1 MQAKFKVGDKVRVV
15 KNSHSGYWQPG
26 YMGELTIKRIWNY
39 GNSNFTN
46 VTVLGQHESEDKVT
60 DFTQDY
66 DLTDLELI
74 PHPNQKLANAVAE
87 ILRNTADFY
96 LMQPNGQHPTPSSDN
111 PAGWGNFYSCCAMQD
126 CATDKKWSDSKIK
139 RVIERFLRSLGVE
152 TESVYQFPGYWNT
165 PQRQQARHAWLYI
178 AAQFAEEN
186 PDLVPTY
193 GKKKASV

>member
-1 MQAKFKVGDKVRVV
+1 MQKFKVGDKVRVV
-15 KNSHSGYWQPG
+15 KNSYSGYWDSKFVG
-26 YMGELTIKRIWNY
+26 
-39 GNSNFTN
+39 
-46 VTVLGQHESEDKVT
+46 
-60 DFTQDY
+60 
-66 DLTDLELI
+66 DLTFQGMTPNGKDMEVEGEHRLGRILSQIYHPDDLELAEKQE
-74 PHPNQKLANAVAE
+74 HPNQKLANEVAE

-139 RVIERFLRSLGVE
+139 RVIERFLRSLGVV
-152 TESVYQFPGYWNT
+152 TESMNQLPGNWNT
-165 PQRQQARHAWLYI
+165 PQRQQTRHAWLYI